1 MRPTGWGCLALL
13 ASGVVA
19 LASGAAIARPDCAD
33 WNTPEFFH
41 QATAADIGRCIS
53 QGANPNARDENGRT
67 RLHIAAVINPVAM
80 KVLLYRPVDRFRKAL
95 DLVPDGFGGRHPD
108 KGTGLRVVVL
118 HEVIDFEGE
127 WANTGEGT
135 ASNGLLGNDA
145 EETFHLI
152 DP

>member
-1 MRPTGWGCLALL
+1 MGIGGRPTVMGLL
-13 ASGVVA
+13 
-19 LASGAAIARPDCAD
+19 L
-33 WNTPEFFH
+33 E
-41 QATAADIGRCIS
+41 
-53 QGANPNARDENGRT
+53 
-67 RLHIAAVINPVAM
+67 RLFPLYYGLYFQDGT
-80 KVLLYRPVDRFRKAL
+80 LLYRPVDSFRKAL

-118 HEVIDFEGE
+118 HKVIDFEGE